1 MIAKKQQPLVSAQG
15 EVWHIVRAQRG
26 LIWSGL
32 RQKDVVVLFCLTVS
46 RSVSWSDADVLRGD
60 VCPTGEQPSRVV
72 STRPASDTA
81 EASWRCQSSS

>member
-1 MIAKKQQPLVSAQG
+1 MIAKKQRPLVSAQG

-46 RSVSWSDADVLRGD
+46 RSVSWSDADVL
-60 VCPTGEQPSRVV
+60 
-72 STRPASDTA
+72 
-81 EASWRCQSSS
+81 